1 MIQLS
6 RFRDL
11 VAGADGIASN
21 EAEAFREKSLLLE
34 GAANENGAKAELSAQ
49 DAEARAKAALL
60 KIQEI
65 MAALHGHS
73 AHVVGDYEKDGP
85 LDSIRLKAM
94 KARRLWVVSL
104 HSAGCYAWRFGCVG
118 YQHCDFLSVGV

>member
-1 MIQLS
+1 MIQVS

-34 GAANENGAKAELSAQ
+34 GAANENGAKTELSAQ

-85 LDSIRLKAM
+85 LDSIRLKGNESTPAVGCFTTLCWM
-94 KARRLWVVSL
+94 LCVEIRIRRVPTL
-104 HSAGCYAWRFGCVG
+104 
-118 YQHCDFLSVGV
+118 